1 MLIYEPTAEK
11 LAEWNNIWKEYKG
24 QIKPNRKSGE
34 QLVEYLT
41 GKYPM
46 TAVSEIN
53 EINIFDMVYD
63 EIKGNDY
70 FSWRLP
76 VGKKPIV
83 KAFVIDNKDDGSELY
98 NSQDSVFKGLEI
110 FVAVDLV
117 TGYYHAEGSSRL
129 YDELCAFQGVDEID
143 LQNPFLVAQYVE
155 CAKKYGIDI

>member
-1 MLIYEPTAEK
+1 MLIYEPSEDK
-11 LAEWNNIWKEYKG
+11 LTEWNNIWKEYKG
-24 QIKPNRKSGE
+24 LIKPNRKNGE
-34 QLVEYLT
+34 QLVNYITE
-41 GKYPM
+41 KYPVKSIS
-46 TAVSEIN
+46 TIN

-76 VGKKPIV
+76 VGKKPVV
-83 KAFVIDNKDDGSELY
+83 KAFVIENRSNGSDLY
-98 NSQDSVFKGLEI
+98 SSQDPVFKGLEI
-110 FVAVDLV
+110 FVAVDIV